1 VTIRLVLG
9 LLVTAAALAIAG
21 YRVFWLG
28 RLVLT
33 GAPIPPERRPQVL
46 GAIKAQMS
54 DVFAQRK
61 LFKVKVAGTA
71 HAFTFWAFIVLL
83 FTIIEAYGAL
93 FQRDFAIP
101 AIGSSRALGFIE
113 DFFAVA
119 VLVAIVVF
127 VVIRIQKSPK
137 RLDRRSRF
145 YGSHTDQAFIV
156 LGMIFLVIATLLLY
170 RGAQIQAGV
179 FPYQHDGWW
188 AFASKAV
195 SYITPNSEA
204 FETVFIVG
212 QIAVVMG
219 FLILVLYSKHMHIF
233 TAPLNASLKR
243 QPKAL
248 GALGTTPD
256 LEKLMEDEDAVLGA
270 GVIEN
275 MHQQQLLQTL
285 ACTECGRCQD
295 QCPAWNTGKPL
306 NPKLVITGLRDH
318 MFSQAERL
326 VGATKVGAGSG
337 EVGDAG
343 SVQTEPV
350 PLVPDV
356 IDPDVLWSCTTCGAC
371 VEECPVDIEHV
382 DAIVDMR
389 RYQVLMESSFPSE
402 AGTMLRNIENQGN
415 PWGLRADMR
424 QEWTEG
430 VDFDVP
436 VVSDHIPDDI
446 EWLYWVGC
454 AGSLDDRARRSTQ
467 AIASVFHA
475 AGVKFAILG
484 SSEACTGDP
493 ARRLGNEYLWQEM
506 AKANIETLDGAGV
519 KKIVASCPHCFNTIG
534 NEYPALG
541 GNYEVVHHSQL
552 LARLVA
558 DGKLAPTDP
567 IVATLTYHDPCYLG
581 RHNEVYDAPRTVVDA
596 VPGLERVEMHRH
608 GKRGFC
614 CGAGGA
620 RMWMEER
627 IGKRVNVERTE
638 EALGTGAELI
648 ATSCPYCL
656 IMLDDAVSAK
666 RAEGSANGVKVI
678 DIAQVIAD
686 SIGLRKLTPATVG
699 APSDA
704 TSPDSAPA
712 SASASA
718 PEGAAVAEPA
728 AGAASRP
735 SESGDEGTVTDSA
748 GSGTPAQPLEESTTN
763 PETEAVDPST
773 IPGGATGDTDHPSEP
788 ETNSDNPPP
797 GPAAD

>member
-1 VTIRLVLG
+1 VTVRLIAG
-9 LLVTAAALAIAG
+9 LLVAVAAVAVAL
-21 YRVFWLG
+21 YRLQWLG
-28 RLVLT
+28 RLVLA
-33 GAPIPPERRPQVL
+33 GRPIPPERRPNVL
-46 GAIKAQMS
+46 GALRAQAV

-61 LFKVKVAGTA
+61 LFKVKGSGTA
-71 HAFTFWAFIVLL
+71 HAFTFWGFIVLFL
-83 FTIIEAYGAL
+83 TIIEAYGAL

-101 AIGSSRALGFIE
+101 GIGRSRALGLIE
-113 DFFAVA
+113 DIFATA
-119 VLVAIVVF
+119 VLVAIIVF
-127 VVIRIQKSPK
+127 TVIRVVRSPH
-137 RLDRRSRF
+137 RIGRRSRF
-145 YGSHTDQAFIV
+145 YGSHVDQAFLV

-170 RGAQIQAGV
+170 RGAQLSNGY

-188 AFASKAV
+188 PFASKAV
-195 SYITPNSEA
+195 SYVTPAGIS
-204 FETVFIVG
+204 FESTFVVG
-212 QIAVVMG
+212 QIAVVMA
-219 FLILVLYSKHMHIF
+219 FLVFLLYGKHMHIV

-256 LEKLMEDEDAVLGA
+256 LERLMEDEDAVLGV
-270 GVIEN
+270 GQIDHF
-275 MHQQQLLQTL
+275 HQQQLLQTL

-295 QCPAWNTGKPL
+295 KCPAWNTGKPL
-306 NPKLVITGLRDH
+306 NPKLVITNLRDH
-318 MFSQAERL
+318 MFSQADRL
-326 VGATKVGAGSG
+326 IGAQKAGAGSVDQ
-337 EVGDAG
+337 EH
-343 SVQTEPV
+343 EPV
-350 PLVPDV
+350 SLVPDV

-424 QEWTEG
+424 TEWLEG
-430 VDFDVP
+430 VDFEIP
-436 VVSDHIPDDI
+436 VVTDKIPDDV

-467 AIASVFHA
+467 AIARVFHA

-484 SSEACTGDP
+484 PQEACTGDP

-552 LARLVA
+552 LGRLVA
-558 DGKLAPTDP
+558 DGKLSPQDP
-567 IVATLTYHDPCYLG
+567 IVSKLTYHDPCYLG
-581 RHNEVYDAPRTVVDA
+581 RHNEVYDAPRVVLDA

-638 EALGTGAELI
+638 EALGTGADII

-656 IMLDDAVSAK
+656 IMLDDAVNAK
-666 RAEGSANGVKVI
+666 RAEGAVNGVTVI

-686 SIGLRKLTPATVG
+686 SIGLRKVPAMAGAPPAEAEAAAPETSGGTG
-699 APSDA
+699 APSDP
-704 TSPDSAPA
+704 TESEP
-712 SASASA
+712 A
-718 PEGAAVAEPA
+718 PE
-728 AGAASRP
+728 
-735 SESGDEGTVTDSA
+735 
-748 GSGTPAQPLEESTTN
+748 QPLEASTT
-763 PETEAVDPST
+763 TEVGPTIDPSSRR
-773 IPGGATGDTDHPSEP
+773 PDDHEEP
-788 ETNSDNPPP
+788 AE
-797 GPAAD
+797 